1 VLTEVKAYSSWVSA
15 PTLSLSDTGRAETDL
30 IQIRNIDGLDP
41 VNAAVNTTP
50 FGAVDGGAYTGGNV
64 TTRNIVLTLHPNP
77 DWDLWTHESLRKLL
91 YSYFMPKRPTRLV
104 FQGDDFSPVEISGI
118 VESVQINPFSKD
130 PEFVVSIICP
140 DPYFTSV
147 DPIIVTGQSVHVA
160 TGASII
166 VDYKGNVESG
176 MHVQVSRVADPAP
189 NTIGIQIGDPAL
201 TFFNVSATVNSTM
214 YFEVNSVP
222 MQKYI
227 QNVGNPSGVITNLLG
242 KRLMQEGSAWPTFQ
256 PGENEFSVVTD
267 QGIQDWELR
276 YYERFGGL

>member
-1 VLTEVKAYSSWVSA
+1 VLTEVKAYSSWISA

-64 TTRNIVLTLHPNP
+64 ATRNIVLTLHPNP
-77 DWDLWTHESLRKLL
+77 DWDLWTHESLRRLL

-104 FQGDDFSPVEISGI
+104 FLDDDFPPVEISGI
-118 VESVQINPFSKD
+118 VESAHLDPFSKD
-130 PEFVVSIICP
+130 PEFIVSVICP

-176 MHVQVSRVADPAP
+176 MHVQVTRVSDPAP
-189 NTIGIQIGDPAL
+189 TTIGIQIGDPAL
-201 TFFNVSATVNSTM
+201 TFFNIAATVSSTM
-214 YFEVNSVP
+214 YFEMSSVP

-227 QNVGNPSGVITNLLG
+227 QNVGIGSGVITNLLG

-267 QGIQDWELR
+267 LGVQDWELR